1 MNANYDHMDEKDI
14 KPPTKMPTMAWEQYE
29 NSKKKGAKK

>member
-1 MNANYDHMDEKDI
+1 MPDDQI
-14 KPPTKMPTMAWEQYE
+14 KPPKKMPGIYWEQYE